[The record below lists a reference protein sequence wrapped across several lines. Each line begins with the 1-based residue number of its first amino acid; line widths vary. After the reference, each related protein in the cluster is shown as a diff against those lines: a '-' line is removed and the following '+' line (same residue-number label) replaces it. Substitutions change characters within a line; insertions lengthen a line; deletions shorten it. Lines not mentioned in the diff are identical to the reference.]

1 MKTLGKMRSRLFERL
16 WQNKT
21 YWKPYLGSLIWN
33 GVIDDISMYI
43 SYKVINCFIV
53 IFWCIVKIFKE
64 CYISVLLSSRKNEI
78 LPDIHDIEG
87 AARGIAKLWD
97 RYRLVF

>member
-1 MKTLGKMRSRLFERL
+1 MTSVCIFPIKLST
-16 WQNKT
+16 
-21 YWKPYLGSLIWN
+21 
-33 GVIDDISMYI
+33 V
-43 SYKVINCFIV
+43 YKNIV